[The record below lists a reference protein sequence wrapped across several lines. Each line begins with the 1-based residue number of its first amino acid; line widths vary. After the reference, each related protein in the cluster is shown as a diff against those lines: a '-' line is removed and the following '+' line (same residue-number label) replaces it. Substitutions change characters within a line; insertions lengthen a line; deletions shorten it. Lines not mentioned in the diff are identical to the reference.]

1 MDRFGKY
8 DSEPELSRFHNY
20 PLRKKLPERAVWTD
34 SLKKKIPE
42 SFSDR
47 VDKRLPL
54 KLEDSDKEV
63 RGLEVSFD

>member
-42 SFSDR
+42 SFSDQSGEAAGR
-47 VDKRLPL
+47 NL
-54 KLEDSDKEV
+54 KL
-63 RGLEVSFD
+63 R